1 MGLHDRSSSLSHYRD
16 SNTAAAVFQ
25 LFITGTKNKFRATLC
40 FIRKKRRLSQ
50 IDTRAARPHSV
61 MRLILVCILFD
72 VALACVWNDKTY
84 SDGETWVDGSFKVK
98 CTFGSRGGWSTSII
112 ACVTPKGTEVA
123 VDSQLTEDDVVYT
136 CSKGS
141 SEGSVN
147 FNWKLSQ

>member
-1 MGLHDRSSSLSHYRD
+1 
-16 SNTAAAVFQ
+16 
-25 LFITGTKNKFRATLC
+25 
-40 FIRKKRRLSQ
+40 
-50 IDTRAARPHSV
+50 